1 MTNIY
6 VVMCFLPA
14 KHVYQIDKLNNANY
28 NTWSIKEQML
38 LMRNEIWGMV
48 YGFELDP
55 RVSNI

>member
-1 MTNIY
+1 M
-6 VVMCFLPA
+6 VMSFLPA
-14 KHVYQIDKLNNANY
+14 KCVYQIDKLNNANY

-48 YGFELDP
+48 DGSKLDP

>member
-1 MTNIY
+1 M
-6 VVMCFLPA
+6 VMCFLPA
-14 KHVYQIDKLNNANY
+14 KHVYQIDMLNNANY

>member
-1 MTNIY
+1 MSFI
-6 VVMCFLPA
+6 PA
-14 KHVYQIDKLNNANY
+14 KHVYQIDKLNNTND

-48 YGFELDP
+48 DGSELNP